1 MTDKNGKTLEEFLD
15 GYDPDAYE
23 RPSVTADNIVF
34 SIRGDKAVVL
44 LIKRGN
50 HPCIGQWAFP
60 GGFVNMNES
69 TEDAAARELVEET
82 GISADLEQM
91 YTVSTPGRDP
101 RTSIVTVCYMSV
113 LPSPVA
119 VKGGDDADEAAWFEI
134 DYVRSGEHYVL
145 KLTGCE
151 TLTAELDV
159 ARDRAGRI
167 DINRTRLIRSDGIAF
182 DHAKLILYAIE
193 KL

>member
-1 MTDKNGKTLEEFLD
+1 MLDKNGKTLEEFLAD
-15 GYDPDAYE
+15 YDPDAYR

-34 SIRGDKAVVL
+34 AIRDGKAVVL
-44 LIKRGN
+44 LIRRAG

-60 GGFVNMNES
+60 GGFVEMEES
-69 TEDAAARELVEET
+69 TEDAAARELKEET
-82 GISADLEQM
+82 GIETQAEQL

-101 RTSIVTVCYMSV
+101 RTSIVTVCYLSV
-113 LPSPVA
+113 LPSTVA
-119 VKGGDDADEAAWFEI
+119 VEGGDDAAEAAWFDI
-134 DYVRSGEHYVL
+134 DYVRNGEHYIL
-145 KLTGCE
+145 KLTGPE

-159 ARDRAGRI
+159 ARDRKGVI
-167 DINRTRLIRSDGIAF
+167 DVNRTRIVRSDGIAF